1 MFALKRICTSVPK
14 TVSTCIG
21 RSISWT
27 SAAVEN
33 TIDLTFITPKGES
46 RTVKA
51 RIGDTVLETAEAYGL
66 PLCGDCHGAGLPRT
80 VKRTD
85 NWTEETFGEGP
96 ACSFCHVV
104 PSIELS
110 PLLEKPTP
118 EEQEFI
124 EKVPIGK
131 TSRSRLACQIPVTKE
146 MNGGIFFIPHH
157 VPNELL

>member
-1 MFALKRICTSVPK
+1 M
-14 TVSTCIG
+14 
-21 RSISWT
+21 
-27 SAAVEN
+27 
-33 TIDLTFITPKGES
+33 
-46 RTVKA
+46 
-51 RIGDTVLETAEAYGL
+51 
-66 PLCGDCHGAGLPRT
+66 PRT

-85 NWTEETFGEGP
+85 NWTEETFGEGWILLYRVDRLGP

-131 TSRSRLACQIPVTKE
+131 TSRFRQFFYVTNSSRLACQIPVTKE
-146 MNGGIFFIPHH
+146 MNGGIFFVRRCSSYLAPDSSPRPQRTPLEDCRQQLILD
-157 VPNELL
+157 NI